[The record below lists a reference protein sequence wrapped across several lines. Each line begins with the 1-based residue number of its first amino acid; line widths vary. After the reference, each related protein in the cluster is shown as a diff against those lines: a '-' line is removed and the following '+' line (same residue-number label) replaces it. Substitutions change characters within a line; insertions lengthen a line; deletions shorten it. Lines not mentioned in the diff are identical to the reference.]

1 MHPTLFR
8 PPSRATLATRPGK
21 ATHVATATL
30 LAFACLIGLAGTAPR
45 ALADTPASLQ
55 AGFASE
61 AKAADPRFAG
71 FSAER
76 GRQFFASRHGGDWS
90 CTSCHTDNPAAG
102 GAHKVTNKPID
113 PLAPAANP
121 ERFTRADKV
130 EKWFKRNCNDVLKRA
145 CSAQEKG
152 DVLAYLLTVRR

>member
-1 MHPTLFR
+1 MKPILI
-8 PPSRATLATRPGK
+8 P
-21 ATHVATATL
+21 L
-30 LAFACLIGLAGTAPR
+30 LAALASLAPP
-45 ALADTPASLQ
+45 AHADTPTSLQ
-55 AGFASE
+55 AQFASE

-76 GRQFFASRHGGDWS
+76 GRSFFASRHGGDWS
-90 CTSCHTDNPAAG
+90 CTTCHTDNPAAG
-102 GAHKVTNKPID
+102 GTHKVTSKPIE

-145 CSAQEKG
+145 CTAQEKG
-152 DVLAYLLTVRR
+152 DVLAYLLTVKR